1 MNCRPFRSVRIT
13 ESGTNAGGNIMKVV
27 VFGATGMVGNSVLR
41 ECLDDPRIDEVVTVG
56 RNPSGTTA
64 PKIVDIVHR
73 DMLDFSAIEADLT
86 GADACFFCLGVSSAG
101 MNEADYTRIT
111 HDITLAAATTLSGV
125 NPQMVFVYVSGE
137 SADSTETSKTMW
149 KRVRGATENALLAL
163 PLTTYILR
171 PGFIRPRPG
180 SPSKTWWYKVFYQV
194 SVPLYPLLR
203 KVWPSSVTT
212 SENIGK
218 AMIALAANAPDLP
231 DRVLR
236 SDKIN
241 ELAQA

>member
-1 MNCRPFRSVRIT
+1 MRIT

-27 VFGATGMVGNSVLR
+27 VFGATGMVGSSVLR

-180 SPSKTWWYKVFYQV
+180 SPSKTWWYKAFYQI

-212 SENIGK
+212 SENIGR
-218 AMIALAANAPDLP
+218 AMVTLAANTPDLP

-236 SDKIN
+236 SDKVN

>member
-1 MNCRPFRSVRIT
+1 
-13 ESGTNAGGNIMKVV
+13 MKVV
-27 VFGATGMVGNSVLR
+27 IFGATGMVGNSVMR
-41 ECLDDPRIDEVVTVG
+41 ECLDDPRIGTVVTVG
-56 RNPSGTTA
+56 RNPAGTTDL
-64 PKIVDIVHR
+64 KIVDIVHR
-73 DMLDFSAIEADLT
+73 DLLDFSAIETDLS
-86 GADACFFCLGVSSAG
+86 GAAACFFCLGVSSAG

-111 HDITLAAATTLSGV
+111 RDITLAAATTLSRV

-163 PLTTYILR
+163 PLETYILR

>member
-1 MNCRPFRSVRIT
+1 
-13 ESGTNAGGNIMKVV
+13 MKVI
-27 VFGATGMVGNSVLR
+27 VFGATGMVGNSVLL
-41 ECLDDPRIDEVVTVG
+41 ECLDDPRIGTVVTVG
-56 RNPSGTTA
+56 RNSCGSTA

-73 DMLDFSAIEADLT
+73 DLLDYSAIEADLI

-101 MNEADYTRIT
+101 MNEADYTHIT
-111 HDITLAAATTLSGV
+111 GDITLAAATTLSRL

-149 KRVRGATENALLAL
+149 KRVRGATENALLTL

-180 SPSKTWWYKVFYQV
+180 SPSKTWWYKLFYQA
-194 SVPLYPLLR
+194 SVLLYPLLR
-203 KVWPSSVTT
+203 KVWPNGVTT

-218 AMIALAANAPDLP
+218 AMISLAANTPDLP

-241 ELAQA
+241 EFAQA

>member
-1 MNCRPFRSVRIT
+1 
-13 ESGTNAGGNIMKVV
+13 MKVV
-27 VFGATGMVGNSVLR
+27 VFGATGMVGNSVLL
-41 ECLDDPRIDEVVTVG
+41 ECLDDSRIDTVLCVG
-56 RNPSGTTA
+56 RSPSGATA

-73 DMLDFSAIEADLT
+73 DMLNFSAIEADLT
-86 GADACFFCLGVSSAG
+86 GVEACFFCLGVSSAG

-111 HDITLAAATTLSGV
+111 RDVTLAAATTLSGV

-149 KRVRGATENALLAL
+149 KRVRGATENALLTL

-180 SPSKTWWYKVFYQV
+180 SPSKTWWYKAFYQI
-194 SVPLYPLLR
+194 SVPLHPLLR
-203 KVWPSSVTT
+203 RAWPSSVTT
-212 SENIGK
+212 SENIGR
-218 AMIALAANAPDLP
+218 AMITLAANTPDLP
-231 DRVLR
+231 GRVLR